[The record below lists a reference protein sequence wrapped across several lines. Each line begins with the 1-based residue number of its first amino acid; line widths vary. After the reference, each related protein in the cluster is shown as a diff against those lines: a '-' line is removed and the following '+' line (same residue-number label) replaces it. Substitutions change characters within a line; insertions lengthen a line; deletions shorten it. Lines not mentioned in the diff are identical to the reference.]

1 MARYDAAM
9 NIILRYI
16 DLCRLKAGPS
26 DMPASNKLLKATL
39 LAYFLLGIMIS
50 RIDNAWNVSVIS
62 SLTDTLFM
70 MAAIR
75 LMLYFKDLQARYQQT
90 LMAIAGAGIILDLI
104 GLPLMSWLNQIDK
117 VEQGTS
123 IALLLMIAL
132 MFWSLM
138 VIAHIFR
145 QALDIKAGSA
155 AVITI
160 IYTAL
165 SIVILGLTLSG
176 VA

>member
-1 MARYDAAM
+1 M

-16 DLCRLKAGPS
+16 DVCRLKAGPA

-39 LAYFLLGIMIS
+39 LAYFLLGVGIS
-50 RIDNAWNVSVIS
+50 RIDSTWDVSVVGS
-62 SLTDTLFM
+62 MADTLFM
-70 MAAIR
+70 IAAIG
-75 LMLYFKDLQARYQQT
+75 LMLNFKGLSARYQQT
-90 LMAIAGAGIILDLI
+90 LIALAGAGIILDFI
-104 GLPLMSWLNQIDK
+104 GLPLLLWFNQIDK
-117 VEQGTS
+117 LEQGTS
-123 IALLLMIAL
+123 VAMLLLIAL

-155 AVITI
+155 AMITI
-160 IYTAL
+160 IYTVL
-165 SIVILGLTLSG
+165 SLLVLGLTLSG

>member
-70 MAAIR
+70 MAA
-75 LMLYFKDLQARYQQT
+75 
-90 LMAIAGAGIILDLI
+90 
-104 GLPLMSWLNQIDK
+104 MSWLNQIDK

>member
-1 MARYDAAM
+1 M

-16 DLCRLKAGPS
+16 ELCRLKAGPA

-39 LAYFLLGIMIS
+39 LAYFLLGIGIG
-50 RIDNAWNVSVIS
+50 RIDSAWNISVIS
-62 SLTDTLFM
+62 SLADTLFM
-70 MAAIR
+70 IAAVG
-75 LMLYFKDLQARYQQT
+75 LMLNFKGLSARYQQT
-90 LMAIAGAGIILDLI
+90 LMALAGAGIILNVI
-104 GLPLMSWLNQIDK
+104 GLPLLFWLNQIDK
-117 VEQGTS
+117 LEQGTS
-123 IALLLMIAL
+123 IALLLIIAL

-155 AVITI
+155 AMITI

-165 SIVILGLTLSG
+165 SLLVLGLTLSG

>member
-1 MARYDAAM
+1 M

-16 DLCRLKAGPS
+16 ELCRLKAGPA
-26 DMPASNKLLKATL
+26 DMPASNKLLKVTL
-39 LAYFLLGIMIS
+39 LAYFMLGIGIS

-70 MAAIR
+70 IAAIG
-75 LMLYFKDLQARYQQT
+75 LVLNFKGLQARYQQT
-90 LMAIAGAGIILDLI
+90 LIALAGAGIILDII
-104 GLPLMSWLNQIDK
+104 GLPLLFWLNQIDK
-117 VEQGTS
+117 LQQGTS
-123 IALLLMIAL
+123 IVMLLIIAL

-138 VIAHIFR
+138 VVAHIFR

-155 AVITI
+155 AMITI
-160 IYTAL
+160 VYTVL
-165 SIVILGLTLSG
+165 SLLVLGLTLSG